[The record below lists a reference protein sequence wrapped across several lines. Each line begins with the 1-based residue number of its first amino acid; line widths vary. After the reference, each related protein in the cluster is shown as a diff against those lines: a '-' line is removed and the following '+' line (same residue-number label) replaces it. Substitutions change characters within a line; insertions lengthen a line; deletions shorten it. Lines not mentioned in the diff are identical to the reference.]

1 MRWLIELSVLTSTET
16 NLSSPPI
23 AAPPSFYRLYLQ
35 CPFFHSRKRLELFD
49 LCLLHY
55 CCSTTDG
62 AYPSAFLGV
71 GFAFPCPVS
80 VCVMRIIARY
90 SISILNEFVPELS
103 GRSDPFQPGSLLC
116 GLWWRQE
123 QPSRNVQRFSAHQF
137 RCPSAYCTCMYVAAV
152 ALPL

>member
-1 MRWLIELSVLTSTET
+1 MRWLIELSVLTSTDA
-16 NLSSPPI
+16 NL
-23 AAPPSFYRLYLQ
+23 LL
-35 CPFFHSRKRLELFD
+35 
-49 LCLLHY
+49 LLHHFTGFI
-55 CCSTTDG
+55 CSALFSILAKGSSFSICICSITAAAQRTEHI
-62 AYPSAFLGV
+62 PRHFWGV
-71 GFAFPCPVS
+71 AFAFPCPVS

-90 SISILNEFVPELS
+90 SISILNEFVPEVS